1 MVAVRSL
8 LSPENCLKIFNIHL
22 SAKQVHTTNNATK
35 TEKLDNGIPPANL
48 KDMSLIGNRVRTY
61 MYWPSTSSVNVFELA
76 RAGFVFTGIDDVVK
90 CFQCKGTLK
99 MWKPGDN
106 PLDSHREFYPD
117 CPHIMALDVIK
128 KPNNTQTQLDDLLT
142 VCEGVGHRLHQLR
155 SLQRKTS
162 GVEPGRELS
171 APQVLNLKYL
181 IVSFQNKS

>member
-128 KPNNTQTQLDDLLT
+128 KPINTQTQLDDLLT
-142 VCEGVGHRLHQLR
+142 VCEGVGHRLQQLR

-171 APQVLNLKYL
+171 APQV
-181 IVSFQNKS
+181 